1 MAKKQG
7 VGLRGAGTWV
17 NLQNE
22 KCDKDVDR
30 LSFPQ
35 FNSFDPNIK
44 QCFYKTRKFSSE
56 KLFQVID
63 Y

>member
-7 VGLRGAGTWV
+7 LGLRGAGTWV
-17 NLQNE
+17 TLQNE

-35 FNSFDPNIK
+35 FKRLDHNLKRRFD
-44 QCFYKTRKFSSE
+44 KTRQ
-56 KLFQVID
+56 LFG
-63 Y
+63 